1 MIEIKKKTHLMYEDR
16 YNTRVQWLVLQE
28 EPNNGGIVSCTTTLD
43 LKIISL

>member
-1 MIEIKKKTHLMYEDR
+1 MDVIKGDDLFFSFLH
-16 YNTRVQWLVLQE
+16 QE